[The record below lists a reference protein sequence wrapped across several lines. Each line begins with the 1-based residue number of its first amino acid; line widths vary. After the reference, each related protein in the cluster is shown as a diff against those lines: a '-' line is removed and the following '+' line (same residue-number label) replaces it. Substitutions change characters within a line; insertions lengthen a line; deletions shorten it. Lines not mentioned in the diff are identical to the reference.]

1 MISSSGTSVK
11 VSPSWIPF
19 TYLMGV
25 PDGSWICRKEIASS
39 VETAGTSLTGMRTRE
54 RRRLPDQSEGRAMTQ
69 TRTAQKASPNLV
81 PAPRMARGTKWNV
94 YRSRRIIAV
103 VRHRSAERE
112 RMKRAAFIVIVMPL
126 FFFGSGAQAAPCQQG
141 VLAER
146 LACLSKLVG
155 DLQAQVK
162 TLKQAPQKA
171 GAAAGPPG
179 LPGPA
184 GPAGPAG
191 TPGKVGAAGPAGKVG
206 PGGPPG
212 KVGPAGPPG
221 PPGPVGEAGPPGP
234 VGEAGPAGPPGPV
247 GEAGPAGPVGEAG
260 PAGPPG

>member
-1 MISSSGTSVK
+1 
-11 VSPSWIPF
+11 
-19 TYLMGV
+19 
-25 PDGSWICRKEIASS
+25 
-39 VETAGTSLTGMRTRE
+39 
-54 RRRLPDQSEGRAMTQ
+54 
-69 TRTAQKASPNLV
+69 
-81 PAPRMARGTKWNV
+81 
-94 YRSRRIIAV
+94 
-103 VRHRSAERE
+103 
-112 RMKRAAFIVIVMPL
+112 MKRVIFTVIAITPFL
-126 FFFGSGAQAAPCQQG
+126 FGSSAVAAPCQQG

-171 GAAAGPPG
+171 GGAAGPPG
-179 LPGPA
+179 PPGPA

-212 KVGPAGPPG
+212 KVGSAGPP
-221 PPGPVGEAGPPGP
+221 GPPGP

-247 GEAGPAGPVGEAG
+247 GEAGPAGPPG
-260 PAGPPG
+260 PAGPKEEKGEPGSAAITQPPSSQLGDVVLPVIPQSNVASPQPLTRPECEKAGSQWNENANVCE